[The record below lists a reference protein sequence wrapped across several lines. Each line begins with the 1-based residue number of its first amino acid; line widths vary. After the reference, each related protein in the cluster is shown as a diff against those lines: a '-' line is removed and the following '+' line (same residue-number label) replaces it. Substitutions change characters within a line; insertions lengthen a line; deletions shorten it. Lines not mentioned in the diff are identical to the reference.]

1 MSVLGCS
8 RFGTIKDQ
16 ATEDSSAILIGE
28 PFEQSR
34 SLVWFERRRGHG
46 AVKLVGRGLPG
57 RILWKCAHKLSSAC
71 RDVTTMPE
79 PTTASSAV
87 TSAAAL
93 SSAALKLS
101 TVLAA
106 TARRAVLIFDQHG
119 SMGEKS
125 GEQ

>member
-8 RFGTIKDQ
+8 RFGTIQDQ

-46 AVKLVGRGLPG
+46 AVKPVGRGLPG

-79 PTTASSAV
+79 PTCRVVGGHVVGSGVQRGSQTLNSS
-87 TSAAAL
+87 
-93 SSAALKLS
+93 
-101 TVLAA
+101 
-106 TARRAVLIFDQHG
+106 RRDG
-119 SMGEKS
+119 SESGLDLRPAGLDGREVGE
-125 GEQ
+125 